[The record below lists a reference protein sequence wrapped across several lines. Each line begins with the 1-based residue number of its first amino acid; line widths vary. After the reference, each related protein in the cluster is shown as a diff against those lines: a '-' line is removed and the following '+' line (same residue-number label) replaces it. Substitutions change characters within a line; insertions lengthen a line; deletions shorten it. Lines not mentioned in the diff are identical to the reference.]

1 MFLFRFSSYL
11 ILVNNKN
18 QKGYFKDMYSALTKY
33 KLVGNVRTYV
43 NTRQFPS
50 KSELK
55 MQIKKRI
62 KRRKESLWHENNTI
76 NKIDEFRILK
86 LIQPTF
92 KESNV
97 HVYLI
102 GKRIPKL

>member
-1 MFLFRFSSYL
+1 
-11 ILVNNKN
+11 
-18 QKGYFKDMYSALTKY
+18 
-33 KLVGNVRTYV
+33 
-43 NTRQFPS
+43 
-50 KSELK
+50 

>member
-1 MFLFRFSSYL
+1 MFLFRLSSYL
-11 ILVNNKN
+11 KNNKN

-76 NKIDEFRILK
+76 NTIDEFRIFK
-86 LIQPTF
+86 LIQPTL